1 MGLWVMSSCFKAF
14 PAAPQHAAR
23 ARKFK
28 DDVGRPAD
36 ACSEGEERQ
45 FPALRDQSVAKDG
58 FPDSRNPKPK
68 TLNANIVG
76 STRESP

>member
-1 MGLWVMSSCFKAF
+1 M
-14 PAAPQHAAR
+14 
-23 ARKFK
+23 
-28 DDVGRPAD
+28 GRPAD

-45 FPALRDQSVAKDG
+45 FPALRDHSVALGG

-68 TLNANIVG
+68 TLNTNIVG